1 MNPDTPSLNRH
12 ASFPSLFL
20 CPTAATPLRS
30 AGALTMV
37 LALFVLL
44 AVTPVQSSTAKPLA
58 ADLVEDGQVIDLSS
72 ERYHA
77 LFKELQDEHQFSQDE
92 LATLFNGVAINK
104 RVLELMDRQWEAK
117 PYYKYRPLFIT
128 ATTIAKGKK
137 KLKDHEALLS
147 KIEAKFGVDRE
158 IVIAIWGIESRFG
171 THSGSFPVFE
181 TLNTLFDAY
190 PRRSTFFRK
199 QLVHF
204 LLLCRENKI
213 EPLAVKGSYAGAF
226 GQTQFIPSSFREYAV
241 SFDDD
246 QLRDVFNSTEDILA
260 SIANYLRRFH
270 WTLNGT
276 IYVDIGS
283 ELKGQELI
291 SANLKGRK
299 GRVEYQ
305 VVSSAQ
311 GIELPVP
318 PDNRKLTIVGLERAP
333 SEGGGY
339 RYIAGYPNFQ
349 AITEWNHSNRY
360 AMAVTEL
367 AEALR

>member
-1 MNPDTPSLNRH
+1 MNLDTSPPRRH
-12 ASFPSLFL
+12 HFRLSALFQCTGKISSYML
-20 CPTAATPLRS
+20 
-30 AGALTMV
+30 GV
-37 LALFVLL
+37 LAITLLLFTFPALMPTPGL
-44 AVTPVQSSTAKPLA
+44 AAKPLA
-58 ADLVEDGQVIDLSS
+58 ADLVEDGQLIDLSS
-72 ERYHA
+72 ERYTI
-77 LFKELQDEHQFSQDE
+77 LFKELQDEYQFNQDE
-92 LATLFNGVAINK
+92 LTSLFTGVAIKK

-128 ATTIAKGKK
+128 STTIAKGKK
-137 KLKDHEALLS
+137 KLKEHEELLTR
-147 KIEAKFGVDRE
+147 IEARFGVDRE
-158 IVIAIWGIESRFG
+158 VVIAIWGIESRFG

-190 PRRSTFFRK
+190 PRRSSFFRK

-213 EPLAVKGSYAGAF
+213 DPLSVKGSYAGAF
-226 GQTQFIPSSFREYAV
+226 GQPQFIPSSFREYAV

-276 IYVDIGS
+276 IYVDIGP

-299 GRVEYQ
+299 GKVEYQ
-305 VVSSAQ
+305 VVGDAQ
-311 GIELPVP
+311 GLSLPVP

-333 SEGGGY
+333 SDGGGY
-339 RYIAGYPNFQ
+339 RYVAGYPNFQ

-367 AEALR
+367 AEAIK